1 MVDEVL
7 LPEVLVLFLGMVA
20 VCGEGG
26 GGFVAEVEE
35 GSAGGA
41 GRVGVP
47 GGTVVHHLFLFDE

>member
-1 MVDEVL
+1 ML